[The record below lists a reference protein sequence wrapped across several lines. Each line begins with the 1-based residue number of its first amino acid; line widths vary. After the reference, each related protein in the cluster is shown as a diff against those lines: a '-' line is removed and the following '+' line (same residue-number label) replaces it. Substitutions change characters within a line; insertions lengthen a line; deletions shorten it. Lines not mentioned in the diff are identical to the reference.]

1 MEVNSSLYFKIYI
14 GKAVNVMK
22 VTLITPV
29 SFGGCLERQNICLK
43 KKQMITFER
52 EYEDAAGT
60 KSDEKVGSFAWH
72 VT

>member
-1 MEVNSSLYFKIYI
+1 VVSLGKQSPVVEVNSSLYFKIYI

-43 KKQMITFER
+43 KKQM
-52 EYEDAAGT
+52 
-60 KSDEKVGSFAWH
+60 
-72 VT
+72 